1 MNKKEKITGN
11 LSIRI
16 DKKLLNQ
23 YKSICDKNGF
33 DMSKR
38 LRKFIETEII
48 YDNFELN
55 LFSKIELNN
64 DTKKI

>member
-1 MNKKEKITGN
+1 MKKKEKITGN

-16 DKKLLNQ
+16 DKKLLDQ
-23 YKSICDKNGF
+23 YKLLCDKNGF

-38 LRKFIETEII
+38 LRKFIEAEIM

-55 LFSKIELNN
+55 LFSKIELK
-64 DTKKI
+64 T